1 MCAIARGLSLPALHC
16 LVQYP
21 EYLTF
26 LQASHRAHCACTPP
40 ISSSSH
46 HRIAIIGRASRRRR
60 RRRRR
65 RHQHSIGR
73 HSHSLRTV
81 ALTHPAVRSLPAG
94 ARAEC
99 LKPCGASALPS
110 YRSTRHRPVLELV
123 LAVVVRSRSLTWS
136 MGLLAAGCILRLP
149 LASRLAPSG
158 ARSWRPNTRLN
169 RRPDP
174 QDPTRPT
181 GPGAA

>member
-40 ISSSSH
+40 LSSSSH
-46 HRIAIIGRASRRRR
+46 YRITIIGRASRRRQQ
-60 RRRRR
+60 
-65 RHQHSIGR
+65 HQHSIGR

-110 YRSTRHRPVLELV
+110 YRSTRHRPVLEWM
-123 LAVVVRSRSLTWS
+123 LAAVVRSRSLTWS

-158 ARSWRPNTRLN
+158 APSWRPNSRLN
-169 RRPDP
+169 RRPEP
-174 QDPTRPT
+174 QDPTPT
-181 GPGAA
+181 D